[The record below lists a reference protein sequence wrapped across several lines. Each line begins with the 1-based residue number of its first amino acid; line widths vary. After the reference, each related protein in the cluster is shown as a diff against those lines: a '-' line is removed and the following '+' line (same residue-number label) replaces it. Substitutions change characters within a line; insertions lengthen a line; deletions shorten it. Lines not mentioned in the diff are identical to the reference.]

1 MNSNTTWIARY
12 IYFFVYMSRHSRRP
26 DKRVDLSLSS
36 RGTTCCLLRRPCH
49 FLRTQLHYYPT
60 YRTVSFFN
68 TPSVSA
74 FTYLYC
80 RETGEFTCRP
90 LHPRIQNRNSFPF
103 FFLLHASSPLEIP
116 RVILRKNRTRVLQ
129 LKATTYFCLNLG
141 IDERKRIF
149 AHGHPPFGVPKT
161 TTTTTKWLKMR

>member
-1 MNSNTTWIARY
+1 
-12 IYFFVYMSRHSRRP
+12 MSRHSRRP

-161 TTTTTKWLKMR
+161 TTTTTK

>member
-1 MNSNTTWIARY
+1 
-12 IYFFVYMSRHSRRP
+12 MSRHSRRP

-60 YRTVSFFN
+60 IG
-68 TPSVSA
+68 PSSR
-74 FTYLYC
+74 FLIRRPSLPTYLYC
-80 RETGEFTCRP
+80 RDWRVYMSASISASEIE
-90 LHPRIQNRNSFPF
+90 IYFPF
-103 FFLLHASSPLEIP
+103 FLSLEIP
-116 RVILRKNRTRVLQ
+116 RVILRKNHTRVLQ

-161 TTTTTKWLKMR
+161 TTTRTTK